1 MTKVIITGFVPF
13 HIFSQNPAQ
22 AVAEHLGKRS
32 DIDVVP
38 IVLPVEYGRAREILQ
53 RALRKRSPDLVIS
66 FGLNGKISHIALEE
80 IAVNIRGSDIPDNT
94 GNVRTGDPILE
105 DGPLAYRS
113 NLPIVEI
120 KEKLLSERIPVKVSY
135 SAGVYLCNEIFY
147 TVMQWC
153 QESGSKGGFVHVPM
167 ATEYI
172 PDDPEMTK
180 MPNISLAD
188 LKRAADMIL
197 DISAGLR

>member
-1 MTKVIITGFVPF
+1 MTKAIITGFVPF
-13 HIFSQNPAQ
+13 HIFPQNPAQ
-22 AVAEHLGKRS
+22 AIAEHLGKRS
-32 DIDVVP
+32 DIDVMP
-38 IVLPVEYGRAREILQ
+38 IVLPVEYGKAREILLT
-53 RALRKRSPDLVIS
+53 ALRGGSPDLVIS

-94 GNVRTGDPILE
+94 GNVRIGDPISK

-113 NLPIVEI
+113 NLPLVGI

-153 QESGSKGGFVHVPM
+153 EQSGAKGGFVHIPM
-167 ATEYI
+167 ATEYV
-172 PDDPEMTK
+172 PDDPK
-180 MPNISLAD
+180 MITMPQMPLAD
-188 LKRAADMIL
+188 LMRAADVIL

>member
-1 MTKVIITGFVPF
+1 MKKVIITGFVPF

-38 IVLPVEYGRAREILQ
+38 IVLPVEYGRAREILLT
-53 RALRKRSPDLVIS
+53 ALKKRSPDLVIS

-94 GNVRTGDPILE
+94 GIVRMGDPISE
-105 DGPLAYRS
+105 DGPVAYRS
-113 NLPIVEI
+113 RLPIARI
-120 KEKLLSERIPVKVSY
+120 KKRLLSEGIPVKVSY

-153 QESGSKGGFVHVPM
+153 QESGAKGGFVHVPM
-167 ATEYI
+167 ATEYLT
-172 PDDPEMTK
+172 DDPKMTR
-180 MPNISLAD
+180 MPNMYLVD

-197 DISAGLR
+197 DISVGIR